1 MVKKNITFSS
11 TEEQEE
17 SNYRY
22 WRSLTPKQRLEVHH
36 SMLIRIYADE
46 IRKNKRK
53 KFTTIIFDTK

>member
-22 WRSLTPKQRLEVHH
+22 WLSLTPLQRLELHFRLLNQLY
-36 SMLIRIYADE
+36 SEE
-46 IRKNKRK
+46 IKKNRNRRYK
-53 KFTTIIFDTK
+53 TIIFDSK